1 MCFTLRHE
9 GLAMEY
15 EDTELPY
22 RVFKRYD
29 NGMYAMRF
37 TLPGHKQIRIGLGT
51 RDRSKAYDLAERKY
65 MEAEIRAQ
73 EGLLLGVASFDKLAQ
88 EYLGDLEK
96 EAAKDPRKLKGF
108 RYAKG
113 VVERYLIP
121 YFGRR
126 NIAAIRYK
134 DLVEYVD
141 WRRVYWTEGQGKNL
155 EWLRFE
161 RGHKNL
167 RRKAPRTEATAST
180 LRRETSIVRGV
191 FKKGVHRGFL
201 RAAEIPKIEA
211 GRVLNK
217 KRPAF
222 TKDQYNHLLEVSQQ
236 RIMEVAD
243 RSKFLFERYMLHN
256 FIVIAAETGMR
267 TMEMFNLN
275 WSHIEGFEEAIKKP
289 MAEQEITVYAHGKG
303 RLPQRFIPRRS
314 AISGFEGVYRAFQRQ
329 FGRKP
334 TKDDPV
340 FCNYKGD
347 RMTTFNNSLK
357 TLLKAADLEK
367 DAFGNNFTAYC
378 FRHSY
383 ATWALQRDP
392 PVDIYTLATN
402 MRTSVEM
409 IEKWYSDVI
418 PADQARILRGDNE
431 WE

>member
-1 MCFTLRHE
+1 MVWSS
-9 GLAMEY
+9 LAMEFEEEEY
-15 EDTELPY
+15 PY
-22 RVFKRYD
+22 TVFKRYD
-29 NGMYAMRF
+29 NGTYAMRF

-51 RDRSKAYDLAERKY
+51 RDRSKAYDLAQRKY
-65 MEAEIRAQ
+65 MEAEIRAE
-73 EGLLLGVASFDKLAQ
+73 EGLLLGVASFDKLAKD
-88 EYLGDLEK
+88 YLAVLEA
-96 EAAKDPRKLKGF
+96 EAVKNPIKLKGY

-113 VVERYLIP
+113 VIDRYLIP
-121 YFGRR
+121 HFGRK
-126 NIAAIRYK
+126 NITAIRYK
-134 DLVEYVD
+134 DMVAYLK
-141 WRRVYWTEGQGKNL
+141 WRRVYWTTGDGRGL
-155 EWLRFE
+155 EWLKFD

-167 RRKAPRTEATAST
+167 KRKAPDTEATAST
-180 LRRETSIVRGV
+180 LKREASIIRGV
-191 FKKGVHRGFL
+191 FKQGVEMGFL
-201 RAAEIPKIEA
+201 NHSDIPKMDV
-211 GRVLNK
+211 GRVQNK

-222 TKDQYNHLLEVSQQ
+222 TKDQYHHLLEFSERRLLEAV
-236 RIMEVAD
+236 D
-243 RSKFLFERYMLHN
+243 RPKVMFERYMLHN
-256 FIVIAAETGMR
+256 FMIIAAETGMR
-267 TMEMFNLN
+267 TMEMFNLD
-275 WSHIEGFEEAIKKP
+275 WRHIEGFEEAILKP
-289 MAEQEITVYAHGKG
+289 VAQQEISIFAHGKG

-314 AISGFEGVYRAFQRQ
+314 AISGFEGVYRAFRRQ

-357 TLLKAADLEK
+357 ALLKAADLTA

-418 PADQARILRGDNE
+418 PADQARILRGDDE
-431 WE
+431 W

>member
-1 MCFTLRHE
+1 
-9 GLAMEY
+9 MEY
-15 EDTELPY
+15 DETELPY
-22 RVFKRYD
+22 RIFKRYD

-37 TLPGHKQIRIGLGT
+37 TLPGHSQIRIGLGT
-51 RDRSKAYDLAERKY
+51 RDLSKAHDLAERKY

-88 EYLGDLEK
+88 EYLDRLKSDAGE
-96 EAAKDPRKLKGF
+96 DPRKLKGY

-121 YFGRR
+121 RFGRK
-126 NIAAIRYK
+126 NITAIRYK
-134 DLVEYVD
+134 DLVEYID
-141 WRRVYWTEGQGKNL
+141 WRRVYWTEGDGKHKR
-155 EWLRFE
+155 WLRFE

-167 RRKAPRTEATAST
+167 RRKAPNTEATAST

-191 FKKGVHRGFL
+191 FKQGVRRGFL
-201 RAAEIPKIEA
+201 RASDIPKLET
-211 GRVLNK
+211 GKVQNK

-222 TKDQYNHLLEVSQQ
+222 TKEQYNHLLEMSQQ
-236 RIMEVAD
+236 RIMEVSD
-243 RSKFLFERYMLHN
+243 RPKVLFERYMLHN

-275 WSHIEGFEEAIKKP
+275 WTHIEGFEEAIKKP
-289 MAEQEITVYAHGKG
+289 VAEQEISIYAHGKG
-303 RLPQRFIPRRS
+303 RLPQRFIPRRT

-329 FGRKP
+329 FGCKP

-347 RMTTFNNSLK
+347 RMTTYKTSLK
-357 TLLKAADLEK
+357 ALLKAANLTA

-383 ATWALQRDP
+383 ATWALQKSP

-418 PADQARILRGDNE
+418 PADQARILRGDDE